1 MRGGTA
7 NCTVIIS
14 TSPIAS
20 PIVSSPLNAIIMS
33 QPSFLK
39 FFPRVKK
46 GGRVVLN
53 TSLVRNELNR
63 NDVEIIK
70 VPANEIAEDL
80 GSSRVANM
88 VILGAWVKRSGVV
101 LLDSLIQSLAE
112 VLSKDKIDLLSLNER
127 ALRKGEELA

>member
-1 MRGGTA
+1 M
-7 NCTVIIS
+7 
-14 TSPIAS
+14 
-20 PIVSSPLNAIIMS
+20 
-33 QPSFLK
+33 
-39 FFPRVKK
+39 
-46 GGRVVLN
+46 LN